1 MTKKITCFYLLFIIC
16 VTCLYSQ
23 TNNFDR
29 TQTII
34 SGLSKKLLKDRKPYI
49 EMAMYSDSP
58 EVFEKLRQMYKVN
71 NNLKDD
77 VFKAMRAQN
86 DNNNGVFS
94 IKLAESMLE
103 EFNRLKNLN
112 WSACPQNEYLILCL
126 ALCQMPPF
134 SGYEDF
140 FTYIMNN
147 IDTVIENGVDY
158 KTDFV
163 KFRAGILGQC
173 IFYFALRD
181 KPGYMQKLAGVFER
195 EEIDEILLII
205 DLFKERKNDS
215 LFNTFTKKL
224 QKRNQ
229 EKKSISSFLDS
240 YIEYANALEKDI
252 PEDIQEAI
260 RLDKIEQKRL
270 TKELFRKN

>member
-1 MTKKITCFYLLFIIC
+1 
-16 VTCLYSQ
+16 
-23 TNNFDR
+23 
-29 TQTII
+29 
-34 SGLSKKLLKDRKPYI
+34 
-49 EMAMYSDSP
+49 
-58 EVFEKLRQMYKVN
+58 
-71 NNLKDD
+71 
-77 VFKAMRAQN
+77 
-86 DNNNGVFS
+86 
-94 IKLAESMLE
+94 
-103 EFNRLKNLN
+103 
-112 WSACPQNEYLILCL
+112 
-126 ALCQMPPF
+126 MPPF